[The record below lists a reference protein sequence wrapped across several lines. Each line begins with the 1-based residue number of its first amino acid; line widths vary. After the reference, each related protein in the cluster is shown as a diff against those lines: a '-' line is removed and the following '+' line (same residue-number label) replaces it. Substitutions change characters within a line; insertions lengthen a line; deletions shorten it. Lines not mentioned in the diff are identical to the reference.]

1 MFKDIQKYSF
11 KSTPMETPVATPNTM
26 PRKDSGKVQDKFGNF
41 VLWEFIIISIYYNYF
56 WELFII
62 YFKNLKFFI
71 IN

>member
-41 VLWEFIIISIYYNYF
+41 VL
-56 WELFII
+56 
-62 YFKNLKFFI
+62 
-71 IN
+71 